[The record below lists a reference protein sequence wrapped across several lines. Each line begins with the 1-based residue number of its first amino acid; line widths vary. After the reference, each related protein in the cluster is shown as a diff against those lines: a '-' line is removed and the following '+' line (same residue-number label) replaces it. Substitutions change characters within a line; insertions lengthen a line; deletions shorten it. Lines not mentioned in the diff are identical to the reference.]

1 MTASSYV
8 IPKRAMQQQI
18 DYSRQ
23 AVPIRKPGSDS
34 RTSSIPSVPVDSS
47 EEHMKLAL
55 ELRSQKLLP
64 PYCQHIP
71 LKMPYLRAI
80 LEGKKT
86 IEGRINSGFMTNIRS
101 NDHVM
106 FFSGDKCCLV
116 KVSQKDTYRTF
127 REMLSSHGVH
137 SCLPGFHEGLDGAVR
152 LYRSFPGYTEKEER
166 YGVLALTIKTVSCE
180 AMKRSLEERRFVTS
194 SSVSNASTY
203 NPAADPS
210 SSSNKKRRRDDEDD
224 ENNAYHQYD
233 NNRGAKKLQVAVHSS
248 SLSNFSEDRNQQEEE
263 NKQSKKRSRADD
275 TSSSSH

>member
-1 MTASSYV
+1 
-8 IPKRAMQQQI
+8 MQQQF

-23 AVPIRKPGSDS
+23 AVPIRKPGSDG
-34 RTSSIPSVPVDSS
+34 RTSSTPSVTVNAS

-86 IEGRINSGFMTNIRS
+86 IEGRINSGIMTKIRS

-116 KVSQKDTYRTF
+116 KVSQKDTYHTF
-127 REMLSSHGVH
+127 REMLSSHGVY
-137 SCLPGFHEGLDGAVR
+137 SCLPGFQEGLDGAVR

-180 AMKRSLEERRFVTS
+180 AMKKSLEERRFVTS
-194 SSVSNASTY
+194 SSTAAVATASNASIS
-203 NPAADPS
+203 NSRADS
-210 SSSNKKRRRDDEDD
+210 SSSPTTSNSSPTTSNKKRRRDDEDD
-224 ENNAYHQYD
+224 DETNNAD
-233 NNRGAKKLQVAVHSS
+233 NN
-248 SLSNFSEDRNQQEEE
+248 QQNKPVCVPFEGEQLEEE
-263 NKQSKKRSRADD
+263 SSQSKKRSRRVDD
-275 TSSSSH
+275 GHTH